1 MKFIPAFLLS
11 LFFIACSGKSAHRNA
26 DATAGST
33 QETAVSLQTVP
44 LRFEPVA
51 VPSMITDP
59 GERAA
64 WAALHYWDRFDFGD
78 TAYIHAPEVTEQ
90 AFTDYLDLLNYVTP
104 ETARVSLADMLSK
117 AEAEEKMYTYF
128 FELYEKYLYDPN
140 SPVRNEEHFIPVLQT
155 VLRSPLLDETAKIRP
170 AYLLEQALKNRIGE
184 AAADFSYTLADGR
197 RQTLYGTKADWLL
210 LYFYN
215 PDCHMC
221 QETTRELSL
230 GLAVERWRSEKG
242 LKILAVYPDAD
253 LAAWQNHLSAM
264 PASWINGYNE
274 GAVVKEQEIYDLKAI
289 PTLYLL
295 NKEKKVVLKDAT
307 FAQLEMFLQQADR
320 PEGQ

>member
-1 MKFIPAFLLS
+1 MKFIPSFLLS
-11 LFFIACSGKSAHRNA
+11 LFFIACSGKSTHRNVDMA
-26 DATAGST
+26 AGH
-33 QETAVSLQTVP
+33 APQTVVSAQTVS
-44 LRFEPVA
+44 LRFEPVS

-59 GERAA
+59 RERAGWGA
-64 WAALHYWDRFDFGD
+64 IHYWDRFDFCD

-90 AFTDYLDLLNYVTP
+90 AFSDYLDLLNYVTP
-104 ETARVSLADMLSK
+104 ATARISLANMLSK
-117 AEAEEKMYTYF
+117 AEAEKKMYTYF
-128 FELYEKYLYDPN
+128 FGLCEKYLYDPN
-140 SPVRNEEHFIPVLQT
+140 SPVRNEELFIPVLQA
-155 VLRSPLLDETAKIRP
+155 VLRSPLLDETDKIRP
-170 AYLLEQALKNRIGE
+170 AYLLEQTLKNRQGE

-221 QETTRELSL
+221 RETTRELSS
-230 GLAVERWRSEKG
+230 GVEVERWRREKG

-253 LAAWQNHLSAM
+253 LAAWQNHLSVM
-264 PASWINGYNE
+264 PSAWINGYNE

-295 NKEKKVVLKDAT
+295 NKEKKVVLKDVT
-307 FAQLEMFLQQADR
+307 FAQLEMFLQQAGRTDGR
-320 PEGQ
+320 